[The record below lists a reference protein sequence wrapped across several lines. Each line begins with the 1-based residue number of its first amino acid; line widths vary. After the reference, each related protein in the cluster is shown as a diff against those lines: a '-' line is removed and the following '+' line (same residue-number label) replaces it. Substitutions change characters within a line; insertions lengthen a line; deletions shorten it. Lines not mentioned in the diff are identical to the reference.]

1 MAESLQALTETRAT
15 MVAKAER
22 ARDFMD
28 WFEITRARETS
39 GAFDDYLSLKARLK
53 NRPNTRTDSLSK
65 YLDRLDP
72 LFTIPGD
79 KKAEPFDFIP
89 PPF

>member
-1 MAESLQALTETRAT
+1 
-15 MVAKAER
+15 
-22 ARDFMD
+22 MD

-53 NRPNTRTDSLSK
+53 NQPKTRTDDISK

-72 LFTIPGD
+72 LFALPEE
-79 KKAEPFDFIP
+79 KKAKADTFDFIP